1 MIERAALLIAL
12 VAVAA
17 GCGNGTGGGRA
28 TLWITR
34 DRGAQVLTVTHV
46 PAGLT
51 AMQALERVADVS
63 TRYGGRYVE
72 AIDGIRGSLTAQHD
86 WFYFVNGYEADRSAA
101 EYRLHPGDV
110 EWWDFRTWRHAIH
123 VPVVVGA
130 FPEPFLH
137 GWNGHRRPAI
147 VEYDTATRRV
157 AVAVARRL
165 RARLV
170 PVGSRVKADANVL
183 VLKCPPHPGSPR
195 ITAGMR
201 AGDHAG
207 GPVLFTVVCESNVG
221 RRARFHYE
229 VTF

>member
-1 MIERAALLIAL
+1 MTARAAAVVALL
-12 VAVAA
+12 AVVV
-17 GCGNGTGGGRA
+17 GCGNGAGGGRA

-34 DRGAQVLTVTHV
+34 DRGARVLKVVHV

-72 AIDGIRGSLTAQHD
+72 AIDGIRGSLGAQHD

-101 EYRLHPGDV
+101 EYRLRTGDV
-110 EWWDFRTWRHAIH
+110 EWWDYRAWRHAIH

-137 GWNGHRRPAI
+137 GWNGHRRPAV
-147 VEYDTATRRV
+147 VEYDATTRRE
-157 AVAVARRL
+157 AAAVARRL
-165 RARLV
+165 HARLV
-170 PVGSRVKADANVL
+170 GLGSRVAPEANVL
-183 VLKCPPHPGSPR
+183 TLECPVYPGTPR

-201 AGDHAG
+201 AGDDAG
-207 GPVLFTVVCESNVG
+207 GPVQFTVVCEPDFE

-229 VTF
+229 VLS